1 MKSLE
6 CQAEELGL
14 CPDSSG
20 ELWEDLLQ
28 GRVMLEVE
36 SRVPWTSWWRVDPRV
51 RWRARQGQ
59 TAQEPVTKW
68 LLLAQ

>member
-36 SRVPWTSWWRVDPRV
+36 SRVPWTSWWRVDLRV
-51 RWRARQGQ
+51 R
-59 TAQEPVTKW
+59 
-68 LLLAQ
+68 